1 MTVRTAELLMAVI
14 LAIASVGIM
23 LSAAKLNIGWVS
35 GRGPGAG
42 AWPFWL
48 AGGMLLAQIATIIRW
63 FMGRTPESRSFELF
77 VSPGALKVVGF
88 VVVLLT
94 LLLLGTHYIGIYI
107 SLILFL
113 FIYIKMFGGNGWLV
127 SLSTS
132 ILFPIGIFL
141 FFEWALKVPLPKGI
155 SEPLFYPIYAIIY

>member
-14 LAIASVGIM
+14 LAIASAGIM
-23 LSAAKLNIGWVS
+23 LSAAKLNIGWVP

-63 FMGRTPESRSFELF
+63 FLRQTPESRSLELF
-77 VSPGALKVVGF
+77 VSPGALVAVGTA
-88 VVVLLT
+88 VVLLT
-94 LLLLGTHYIGIYI
+94 LLLLGTHYVGIYI

-113 FIYIKMFGGNGWLV
+113 FISIRLVGRNGWFV
-127 SLSTS
+127 SIATS
-132 ILFPIGIFL
+132 ILFPVGLFL

-155 SEPLFYPIYAIIY
+155 SEPLFYPIYRIIY

>member
-1 MTVRTAELLMAVI
+1 MTVRAAELLMAVI
-14 LAIASVGIM
+14 LAVASAGIM
-23 LSAAKLNIGWVS
+23 LSAAKLNIGWVP

-63 FMGRTPESRSFELF
+63 FMRSTPESRSLELF
-77 VSPGALKVVGF
+77 VSPSAFLVVGTA
-88 VVVLLT
+88 VALLT
-94 LLLLGTHYIGIYI
+94 LLLLGTHYVGIYI

-113 FIYIKMFGGNGWLV
+113 FISIKLVGGNGWLV